1 MKPTIRVSI
10 GGFAFN
16 LEEDAYNLLNDY
28 LQALKRH
35 FQGNPESDEIVADI
49 EARLS
54 ELLQMRLNG
63 NDSVVSLEDA
73 EEIIGIMGNPK
84 EFGDTVAEDAASK
97 KGGDFSSEDNS
108 FRKKRL
114 FRDVENKVIGGVCS
128 GLGHYFRIDAAVIR
142 LIFAGIFLFLFFFS
156 MNHTPSCLIMVLI
169 YVVLWIVMPAAKTFN
184 QKLTMTGANPSIEN
198 IEDRNQPVT
207 RAYRGSGVGT
217 FFKVL
222 LNVILGIFVV
232 VLSATLIA
240 MIVALI
246 WLYFDNDILGVTN
259 WLILIGYN
267 TVYAKIA
274 FILLVFIPI
283 IGLLCLFI
291 KLLRRSTFTT
301 QTLVAFIIGAVV
313 WVASFAYLGNSG
325 GNFIYHS
332 RVSEMTAEGFR
343 IEVAS
348 DTLYVRLND
357 EYLNAEPVPNISNA
371 FYKGEKLDERK
382 IYILPRINVEVD
394 TLLKDDYKIEIR
406 KWARAS
412 NDYSAKR
419 NAEKLRLDYIQRDS
433 LFLLQPNWYDNEH
446 PWKNE
451 SFEILIKTPA
461 QKRVEIESP
470 LNNHYW
476 GVVF

>member
-35 FQGNPESDEIVADI
+35 FIGNPESDEIVADI

-63 NDSVVSLEDA
+63 SDNVVSLENA

-84 EFGDTVAEDAASK
+84 DFGDAVAEDSTGKKAA
-97 KGGDFSSEDNS
+97 GDFSPEDNS

-114 FRDVENKVIGGVCS
+114 FRDIENKVIGGVCS

-142 LIFAGIFLFLFFFS
+142 LIFAAIFLFLFFS
-156 MNHTPSCLIMVLI
+156 MNHTPSCMVLVLI

-207 RAYRGSGVGT
+207 RAYRGTGIGA

-232 VLSATLIA
+232 ALSATLIA
-240 MIVALI
+240 MIVALV

-259 WLILIGYN
+259 WLILIGCN

-274 FILLVFIPI
+274 FIFLAFLPVV
-283 IGLLCLFI
+283 GLLCLFI

-301 QTLVAFIIGAVV
+301 QTLVAFIIGAIV
-313 WVASFAYLGNSG
+313 WVVSLAYLANSG
-325 GNFIYHS
+325 ANFIYHS
-332 RVSEMTAEGFR
+332 RVSTEVTEEFR

-357 EYLNAEPVPNISNA
+357 EYLNAEPIPNISNA
-371 FYKGEKLDERK
+371 FYKGVKLDERK

-394 TLLKDDYKIEIR
+394 TLLKNDYEIRIR
-406 KWARAS
+406 KWSRAS

-419 NAEKLRLDYIQRDS
+419 NAERLKLDYIQRDS

-451 SFEILIKTPA
+451 SFEILIKIPA

-470 LNNHYW
+470 LDNHYW